1 MPSKLITAANDVSS
15 TIARVTLGIVIF
27 PHGAQ
32 HALGWFGGAGFGGTI
47 DYFGGVLGIPAFLTV
62 LVIMAELL
70 GSLALILGLLSRAAA
85 AGIALVMLGAVFT
98 VHLENGFFMNWT
110 GMQAGEGVEYHILA
124 LGLAIIIMLRGSGAF
139 SIDRMLAA
147 RSAGDGA

>member
-1 MPSKLITAANDVSS
+1 MSNKLMTAANDVSA

-32 HALGWFGGAGFGGTI
+32 KMLGWFGGGGFGGTI
-47 DYFGGVLGIPAFLTV
+47 DFFGATWGIPAFLTV
-62 LVIMAELL
+62 LVILAEFF
-70 GSLALILGLLSRAAA
+70 GSLALIVGLLSRAAA

-98 VHLENGFFMNWT
+98 VHLENGFFVNWT

-124 LGLAIIIMLRGSGAF
+124 VGLAIVIMLKGSGAF
-139 SIDRMLAA
+139 SVDRMLSA
-147 RSAGDGA
+147 RNAGE

>member
-1 MPSKLITAANDVSS
+1 MRTELMTAANDVSG
-15 TIARVTLGIVIF
+15 TIARVSLGIVMF

-47 DYFGGVLGIPAFLTV
+47 DYFGEVLGIPAFLTV

-70 GSLALILGLLSRAAA
+70 GSLALIVGLLSRAAA
-85 AGIALVMLGAVFT
+85 AGIAFVMLGAVFT
-98 VHLENGFFMNWT
+98 VHLESGFFMNWT

-124 LGLAIIIMLRGSGAF
+124 LGLAIVIMLKGSGAF
-139 SIDRMLAA
+139 SVDRMMVA
-147 RSAGDGA
+147 RSGGE